1 VPDVPAGDL
10 APLAIALP
18 ITVACILVAIGK
30 FLPHQVRDGIATL
43 TTAGVAGICAALMT
57 ASAGG
62 RVVTWAGG
70 RQPSHGFSVGIVL
83 IAGPLNAGLGLL
95 AAALMTIALVYSWRY
110 FEDAAAHYHV
120 LMLLFLTGMVGFA
133 LTGDLFDMF
142 VFFELMG
149 AAAYALTGFRIEE
162 PSAVQGGLNFGIV
175 NSLGAYLSL
184 MGIGLLYSRTSEL
197 GLPQLSESL
206 SHRRPDILV
215 VAGFVLVVTGFLVK
229 AAMVPL
235 HFWLA
240 DAHAVAPA
248 PVCVLFSGVMV
259 ELGVYGVFRLY
270 WVVFSDTL
278 PASDIRQTFIVF
290 GALTAAVGAIMCFSQ
305 RHIKRMLAYST
316 IAHVGL
322 FLMAMSTLDT
332 AGTTG
337 AMLYVA
343 GHAGVKSA
351 LFLLAGVLLNRYGSV
366 DERQLYGRGRDA
378 RLMPW
383 LFVLG
388 ALALAA
394 MPPFGTALGKSIAE
408 EAVATSGY
416 AWAPAMFVLVSAIT
430 GGAVLRA
437 GLRIYF
443 GLGPKPH
450 QIDQDVSTSGEEEGT
465 ETVGDVTLDTVPIT
479 MVAAIVTLLS
489 MALATGCV
497 PGIAAAV
504 SKAAGQFTDRVSY
517 VGQAL
522 HGMAVHPPPPVP
534 EAHWT
539 WLGVGRAALAAG
551 LAVAFPLLA
560 IDGHRLPTLLRGVL
574 RYAEP
579 PLRVVRSV
587 HSGHVGDYVAWLA
600 AGVVGLAAL
609 VGFPLR

>member
-1 VPDVPAGDL
+1 MPDVPAGDL

-18 ITVACILVAIGK
+18 IAVACILVAVGK

-43 TTAGVAGICAALMT
+43 TAGGVAGICAALMT
-57 ASAGG
+57 ASADG

-70 RQPSHGFSVGIVL
+70 WHPRHGFSVGIVVV
-83 IAGPLNAGLGLL
+83 AGPLNAGLALL
-95 AAALMTIALVYSWRY
+95 AAALMAIALVYSWRY
-110 FEDAAAHYHV
+110 FEDADAHYHV
-120 LMLLFLTGMVGFA
+120 LMLLFLAGMVGFA

-149 AAAYALTGFRIEE
+149 AAAYALTGFMIEE
-162 PSAVQGGLNFGIV
+162 PSAVQGGLNFGII

-197 GLPQLSESL
+197 GLPQLSENL
-206 SHRRPDILV
+206 SHRQPDALV

-259 ELGVYGVFRLY
+259 ELGVYGAFRLY
-270 WVVFSDTL
+270 WIVFSDTL
-278 PASDIRQTFIVF
+278 PASDIRQTFMVF

-305 RHIKRMLAYST
+305 RHIKRLLAYST

-322 FLMAMSTLDT
+322 FLMAMATLDA

-337 AMLYVA
+337 AALYIA

-388 ALALAA
+388 GLALAA

-408 EAVATSGY
+408 EAVSKSGY
-416 AWAPAMFVLVSAIT
+416 AWGPAMFVLVSAIT
-430 GGAVLRA
+430 GGAVLRVA
-437 GLRIYF
+437 LRVYF
-443 GLGPKPH
+443 ALGPEP
-450 QIDQDVSTSGEEEGT
+450 QQTDQDVSTSGEEEGT
-465 ETVGDVTLDTVPIT
+465 DTEGESTLHRVPTT
-479 MVAAIVTLLS
+479 MAAAIVTMLLIG
-489 MALATGCV
+489 LATGCV
-497 PGIAAAV
+497 PGVAASISQAV
-504 SKAAGQFTDRVSY
+504 AHFTDRVSY
-517 VGQAL
+517 VAQAL
-522 HGMAVHPPPPVP
+522 HGMAPHHLPPVP

-539 WLGVGRAALAAG
+539 WLGVGLSVLSAV
-551 LAVAFPLLA
+551 LAVIFALVA
-560 IDGHRLPTLLRGVL
+560 IYGQRLPRLLRTAV
-574 RYAEP
+574 RYVDP
-579 PLRVVRSV
+579 PLRVVRGL
-587 HSGHVGDYVAWLA
+587 HSGHVGDYVAWLV

-609 VGFPLR
+609 IGFPLR